1 MIRTLRIKFWERTA
15 LNAFTLSKFEKAQRA
30 FEKILQLDPDRK
42 GVYFNR
48 GLALMSMQRFAEA
61 RQSFLEETSRHGDS
75 LPLQKALAEVA
86 YRMGDRIA
94 ARDHYSCASNLT
106 STAKEQGFC
115 AKRAAICANEGQFA
129 QAMAAQGLL
138 DQADGLM
145 LQKQFDHAEP
155 LFQEACR
162 LDPTCFQAL
171 NNIGA
176 IRLSQKDYAGAKES
190 FLKAD
195 ELVDLPMVKN
205 NLLYLAKRGFV

>member
-61 RQSFLEETSRHGDS
+61 RQSFLEESSRHGDS
-75 LPLQKALAEVA
+75 LPLQKALAEAA

-94 ARDHYSCASNLT
+94 ARDHYSCAGSLT

-115 AKRAAICANEGQFA
+115 EKRAAICASEGQFA
-129 QAMAAQGLL
+129 QAMVAQELL

-145 LQKQFDHAEP
+145 LQKKFDHAEP
-155 LFQEACR
+155 LFQEACQ